1 MFLMFYKTGVR
12 IVKCSFY
19 FCCVLFAH
27 NSTVDLK
34 DIKELEG
41 MVSALGKFAR
51 ELERNK
57 SKAL

>member
-12 IVKCSFY
+12 IVKCLFY
-19 FCCVLFAH
+19 FCCVLFAQ

-34 DIKELEG
+34 DIKELER
-41 MVSALGKFAR
+41 MVSAFGKFASEWQR
-51 ELERNK
+51 QK